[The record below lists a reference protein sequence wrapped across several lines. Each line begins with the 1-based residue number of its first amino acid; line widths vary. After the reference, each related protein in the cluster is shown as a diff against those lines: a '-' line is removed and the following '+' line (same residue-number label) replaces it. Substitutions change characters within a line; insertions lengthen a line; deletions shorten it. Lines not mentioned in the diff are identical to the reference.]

1 MGALPFSEE
10 SKPRRADPCIAKHNS
25 NMQQTTIR
33 FDEALQVQ
41 QPVDVMAPARKAV
54 QVVNKWLD
62 SKSEFYSRILG
73 QSISWRKA
81 LRIGVVLPLLLVIVA
96 ICVIEAP
103 VVAGTS
109 LASAGWIVYRLN
121 QEEEVKSDE

>member
-1 MGALPFSEE
+1 
-10 SKPRRADPCIAKHNS
+10 
-25 NMQQTTIR
+25 MQQGTIR

-54 QVVNKWLD
+54 QVVNQWLD
-62 SKSEFYSRILG
+62 SRSEFYSRILG
-73 QSISWRKA
+73 QGITWRKA
-81 LRIGVVLPLLLVIVA
+81 LRIGVVLPLLVVA
-96 ICVIEAP
+96 VAVCVTEAP

-121 QEEEVKSDE
+121 QEEEEPKNE